1 MADIAKDLSALLPGL
16 TKCVFSQPVSKESPV
31 KLAVHPVRLKTGI
44 VYQLERFSGTKVFH
58 VNLSADEL
66 LTLVRSELCGSYRQ
80 VLIVSGSSS
89 RQYVLKND
97 GSYKCTARAAVAAPA
112 RTVEDHNRQ
121 KQYIL
126 NEGDRIPALVDLGV
140 FTPDYKIVKARYDK
154 YKQINRFIE
163 LVADEFTG
171 YDKKEISILDF
182 GCGKSYLTFI
192 LYYYFTEKLG
202 LNANIIGYD
211 LKEDVVENCNAIAAK
226 YGYDRLR
233 FVKADVTRD
242 VLYDKHIDMVVS
254 LHACDT
260 ATDYALFYAI
270 EKGVK
275 HIFSVP
281 CCQHEIN
288 NSIGKGGELDIFLRH
303 GIVKERMSA
312 LLTDSFRAAILEDF
326 GYSVDMIEF
335 IDFDNSPKN
344 ILLRCTKKRGFRSN
358 NLPAL
363 RSTAKQY
370 NFEQTLLK
378 LCETAIGQENRI

>member
-1 MADIAKDLSALLPGL
+1 MIMADLAKDLGGLLPAL
-16 TKCVFSQPVSKESPV
+16 SKMVFSQPVSDSIPA
-31 KLAVHPVRLKTGI
+31 KLAVHPIRLKTGTA
-44 VYQLERFSGTKVFH
+44 YQLERFSGTKVFH
-58 VNLSADEL
+58 ENLGPEEL
-66 LTLVRSELCGSYRQ
+66 LARVGSKFSGAYRQ
-80 VLIVSGSSS
+80 VLIVSGTDA

-97 GSYKCTARAAVAAPA
+97 GSYKCTAKAAAARPAPA
-112 RTVEDHNRQ
+112 AAEHNRK

-126 NEGDRIPALVDLGV
+126 CEGEPIPALVDLGV

-163 LVADEFTG
+163 LVADAFAG
-171 YDKKEISILDF
+171 YEGKTISILDF

-202 LNANIIGYD
+202 LEARIIGYD

-226 YGYDRLR
+226 YGYANLR
-233 FVKADVTRD
+233 FVMADVTKD
-242 VLYDKHIDMVVS
+242 VLSDEHIDMVVS

-260 ATDYALFYAI
+260 ATDYALFYAM
-270 EKGVK
+270 EKGVR

-281 CCQHEIN
+281 CCQHEVN
-288 NSIGKGGELDIFLRH
+288 NSIGKGGELDIFLKH

-312 LLTDSFRAAILEDF
+312 LLTDSFRAEILEDF

-344 ILLRCTKKRGFRSN
+344 ILLRCCKKRG
-358 NLPAL
+358 L
-363 RSTAKQY
+363 RVRNIPGLQATARRY
-370 NFEQTLLK
+370 GFDQTLLK
-378 LCETAIGQENRI
+378 LAEKKLNPE